1 MLFLSSINL
10 TINVKIKNF
19 KTKNNIKVDKI
30 KKKSTLIVI
39 LIN

>member
-10 TINVKIKNF
+10 TTNVKIKNF